1 MATPTKFILYIYFL
15 CTYVTQNQ
23 QKQEKKRYFTLYYIR
38 QRIPKKETTEKIS
51 GCIEGVRVRL
61 ETMSGKV
68 QADDPLR

>member
-1 MATPTKFILYIYFL
+1 MYVCYTKS
-15 CTYVTQNQ
+15 TKTR
-23 QKQEKKRYFTLYYIR
+23 KKKRYFTLYYIR